1 MEYRTV
7 YPSPLGPLTLASD
20 GCALTGLWLAGQRY
34 FGGSAAAW
42 EGKDDVPVFIDARL
56 WLDSYFAGEEPAGDE
71 LPLLP
76 AGTDFQ
82 QRVWQQLLQIPYGE
96 TVTYGDI
103 AQRIGC
109 ASARAVGG
117 AVGKNPIS
125 IIVPCHRVVGSDG
138 ALTGYAGG
146 ISRKEWLLCHEGIK
160 IEKSKCPARTVIFE
174 RISRTN

>member
-1 MEYRTV
+1 MR
-7 YPSPLGPLTLASD
+7 PFLLLCGRGWMIIL
-20 GCALTGLWLAGQRY
+20 
-34 FGGSAAAW
+34 
-42 EGKDDVPVFIDARL
+42 PVTSRIPKNCL
-56 WLDSYFAGEEPAGDE
+56 L
-71 LPLLP
+71 LLP
-76 AGTDFQ
+76 ARTSGK
-82 QRVWQQLLQIPYGE
+82 LSPYGE
-96 TVTYGDI
+96 TMTYGDL
-103 AQRIGC
+103 AARIGC